1 MSTEKTL
8 VLVKPDGVARG
19 LVGEVIARIEAKG
32 YKISA
37 LRMMQADRALL
48 EKHYAEHQGKPFFEP
63 LVEFML
69 SGDTVALKVEGH
81 RVIEGFRSL
90 AGATD
95 PTVAAPGTIR
105 GDLGRDWGLKVQ
117 QNLVH
122 GSDSPESAARELVEE
137 TGWQAGKIE
146 LLLIGPTN
154 NGKSMIVEKFRR
166 THPASSDADQEHIPV
181 LVVQMPSEP
190 SVIRFYVALL
200 AAMGA
205 PLRPRPRLPEME
217 QLALALLRKVGVR
230 MLVIDELHNVLAGN
244 SVNRREFLNLLRFL
258 GNELRIPLVGVGTRD
273 AYLAIRSDDQLENR
287 FEPMMLP
294 LWEANDD
301 CCSLLASFAA
311 SLPLRRPSPIATPD
325 MARYLLTRSEGTI
338 GELAHLLMAA
348 AVAALES
355 GEEAINHRTLSMADY
370 TGPGERRRQFEREL
384 M

>member
-1 MSTEKTL
+1 MARPVDPD
-8 VLVKPDGVARG
+8 VLEHGLTPDPDQCDLLLPAGKRRRPDLGEHFGAVGDEGVD
-19 LVGEVIARIEAKG
+19 VGSQR
-32 YKISA
+32 
-37 LRMMQADRALL
+37 LRADRWIGYPRAVEALNRL
-48 EKHYAEHQGKPFFEP
+48 ETLYAWPNKQRMP
-63 LVEFML
+63 
-69 SGDTVALKVEGH
+69 
-81 RVIEGFRSL
+81 
-90 AGATD
+90 
-95 PTVAAPGTIR
+95 
-105 GDLGRDWGLKVQ
+105 
-117 QNLVH
+117 N
-122 GSDSPESAARELVEE
+122 
-137 TGWQAGKIE
+137 
-146 LLLIGPTN
+146 LLLVGPTN

-166 THPASSDADQEHIPV
+166 THPASADADQEHIPV

-294 LWEANDD
+294 VWEANDD
-301 CCSLLASFAA
+301 CCSLLASFTA
-311 SLPLRRPSPIATPD
+311 SLPLRRPSSIATLD

-338 GELAHLLMAA
+338 GELTHLLMAA
-348 AVAALES
+348 ALAAVES

-370 TGPGERRRQFEREL
+370 TGPSERRRQFEREL

>member
-1 MSTEKTL
+1 MDEYPIIDLSHL
-8 VLVKPDGVARG
+8 LPAVQGLAR
-19 LVGEVIARIEAKG
+19 LPADERIQR
-32 YKISA
+32 
-37 LRMMQADRALL
+37 LRADRWIGYPRAVEALNRL
-48 EKHYAEHQGKPFFEP
+48 ETLYAWPNKQRMP
-63 LVEFML
+63 
-69 SGDTVALKVEGH
+69 
-81 RVIEGFRSL
+81 
-90 AGATD
+90 
-95 PTVAAPGTIR
+95 
-105 GDLGRDWGLKVQ
+105 
-117 QNLVH
+117 N
-122 GSDSPESAARELVEE
+122 
-137 TGWQAGKIE
+137 

-301 CCSLLASFAA
+301 PAVGFDNWRKAIEGLDLEVPILIENTAGGANAMARHLDRIAMLWDAVASAKGAENVGFCLDTCHAHASGMDPAGLVDAIRSITGRIDLVHLNDSRDAAGSGADRHEVLGLGQVDPEFLVEVVREADTATILETPGDAA
-311 SLPLRRPSPIATPD
+311 SHAAQVDWLRA
-325 MARYLLTRSEGTI
+325 
-338 GELAHLLMAA
+338 LM
-348 AVAALES
+348 
-355 GEEAINHRTLSMADY
+355 
-370 TGPGERRRQFEREL
+370 
-384 M
+384 